1 MLVLVMIHE
10 QKGTT
15 SPPQGG
21 TKGRKM
27 RLRIAYIAPS
37 ELFMLVNSFRGAAE
51 PKVQLVPPMGH
62 STFLIYIIPD
72 N

>member
-1 MLVLVMIHE
+1 MVMIHE

-51 PKVQLVPPMGH
+51 PKVQLVPPMGN
-62 STFLIYIIPD
+62 SVPQRDGVYITL
-72 N
+72 